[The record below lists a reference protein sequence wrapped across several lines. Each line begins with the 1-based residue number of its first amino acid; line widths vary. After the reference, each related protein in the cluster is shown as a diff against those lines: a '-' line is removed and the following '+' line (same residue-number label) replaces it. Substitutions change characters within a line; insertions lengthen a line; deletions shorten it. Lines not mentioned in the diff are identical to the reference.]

1 MIKRLYNYWLLPEIP
16 EEAKDYRFFF
26 ALSGTLW
33 ACNDLYDVKT
43 STSKMIIPGNGVAY
57 SLSQDGNAWGN
68 KQTYLGQCDTG
79 FGYWYLLGYSP
90 IEIWVSQDI
99 PNQNGE
105 TVFRTSDRGFVE
117 YGWSDGGEGDDLSVL
132 QFTVPQGFHIAGK
145 WQCIVSGTD
154 SAVASFEWYRNGVLI
169 STETGKTQSECRPSA
184 DNVGVF
190 TYKCVITFEN
200 GKSVTAGDMTM
211 VVEEYDPGE
220 DPGGG
225 GDPDPGGGGGGGD
238 DETSLVTGIDL
249 HVYPDTVVPGGH
261 ATIEVTVNGIGNY
274 SKAFTARLSGHS
286 SADTE
291 LFSAGKSCNVWIA
304 EEETAEYVLVTVAS
318 VQDPTVTATEMIY
331 IDYSGTEDEGTTQEQ
346 LQRAFWK
353 GFAAARAYFQDAKV
367 SGSVNIAK
375 DAEPTTKAGRLK
387 RSFWQGFVSA
397 LIVAAAETVD
407 AIAYLY
413 NGVKLPPLPEWD
425 KEEYPYVYIA
435 HKKFTTYDLYLAYN
449 TKEKLS
455 IDSSGSGDSDGISN
469 TSNKCRICRASSLD
483 NYIWNTW
490 IDDAVGAAPPPIWS
504 NYDVLSLVDGSVY
517 LAASEPVPV
526 YGEQVPDGVLIS
538 SDGLCLQDSRGL
550 YLIAKEDS

>member
-1 MIKRLYNYWLLPEIP
+1 MIKRLYNYMLLPEIP
-16 EEAKDYRFFF
+16 SGAKNYHFHFVF
-26 ALSGTLW
+26 ATALW
-33 ACNDLYDVKT
+33 ACNNIRD
-43 STSKMIIPGNGVAY
+43 
-57 SLSQDGNAWGN
+57 SQSAHLILPDDGCRYGLREDGNAWTLEETFSGMA
-68 KQTYLGQCDTG
+68 GTG
-79 FGYWYLLGYSP
+79 FNYLYQNPDG
-90 IEIWVSQDI
+90 IWVSCDI
-99 PNQNGE
+99 PNLKGE

-117 YGWSDGGEGDDLSVL
+117 YGWSDGGEGDALSVL
-132 QFTVPQGFHIAGK
+132 QFTVPQGFHSAGEWK
-145 WQCIVSGTD
+145 CIVSGTD
-154 SAVASFEWYRNGVLI
+154 SPVAKMEWYRNNVLI
-169 STETGKTQSECRPSA
+169 STETGKSESECIPTA

-286 SADTE
+286 SAETE
-291 LFSAGKSCNVWIA
+291 LFSAGSSCNVWIA

-318 VQDPTVTATEMIY
+318 VQDPTITATEMIY
-331 IDYSGTEDEGTTQEQ
+331 IDYSGTEDEGTTREQ

-353 GFAAARAYFQDAKV
+353 GFAAARAYFQEAKV

-375 DAEPTTKAGRLK
+375 DAEPTTKAGQLK

-397 LIVAAAETVD
+397 LIVAAVETVD
-407 AIAYLY
+407 AVAYLY
-413 NGVKLPPLPEWD
+413 NGVKLPALPERD
-425 KEEYPYVYIA
+425 TDEYPYVYIA
-435 HKKFTTYDLYLAYN
+435 HRKFTTYELYIAYA

-455 IDSSGSGDSDGISN
+455 ATSRGTFDTDEVTNNSFECIVCNTSGSVG
-469 TSNKCRICRASSLD
+469 D
-483 NYIWNTW
+483 NYEWGAW
-490 IDDAVGAAPPPIWS
+490 SDFVGGAYPPIWS